1 MSFLVVCSLVISFS
15 SAFMFQDP
23 LLFKSIISEF
33 VLVKNM
39 VLVELV
45 EVSSTVVALGTGG
58 WLEEAAQAGH
68 GDYVLLHGLSGFQ
81 QEGS

>member
-1 MSFLVVCSLVISFS
+1 
-15 SAFMFQDP
+15 
-23 LLFKSIISEF
+23 
-33 VLVKNM
+33 M